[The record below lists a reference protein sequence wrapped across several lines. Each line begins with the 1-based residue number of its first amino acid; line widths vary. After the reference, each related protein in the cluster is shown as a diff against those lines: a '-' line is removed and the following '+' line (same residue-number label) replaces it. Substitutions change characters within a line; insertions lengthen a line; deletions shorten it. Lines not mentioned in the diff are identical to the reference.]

1 MSRLRCSFYLLP
13 AFFTLS
19 ASAVMAQQIVHALA
33 GTVSSINAPAKTLTV
48 NNDSGSG
55 GTFAVLASNGDDL
68 QFDKNLREDA
78 IPADKFAK
86 QGDHVIVYY
95 ISSGFNGRTAVALRD
110 LGAGKVDRASGTI
123 AAYDRHDHRITIKTD
138 AGARESFQ
146 IDDKTVVETAM
157 GVSEG
162 RRFDPEKGEG
172 VRVTATPATGTEN
185 ALFINAN

>member
-1 MSRLRCSFYLLP
+1 MPRLRCNLYLLP
-13 AFFTLS
+13 AFLTLS
-19 ASAVMAQQIVHALA
+19 ASAALSQQIVHALA
-33 GTVSSINAPAKTLTV
+33 GTVSAINAPAKTITV
-48 NNDSGSG
+48 NNDIGTG
-55 GTFAVLASNGDDL
+55 GTFAVLASNGDNL
-68 QFDKNLREDA
+68 QFDKILREDA
-78 IPADKFAK
+78 TPAGKFAK

-95 ISSGFNGRTAVALRD
+95 VADGFNSRTAVALRD
-110 LGAGKVDRASGTI
+110 LGVAKVDKVSGTI

-162 RRFDPEKGEG
+162 RRFDPGKGDQ

>member
-1 MSRLRCSFYLLP
+1 MPRLRSNFYLLP
-13 AFFTLS
+13 AFFALS

-33 GTVSSINAPAKTLTV
+33 GTVSSINVPAKTITI
-48 NNDSGSG
+48 NNDIGSG
-55 GTFAVLASNGDDL
+55 GTFAVFAKNGNDL
-68 QFDKNLREDA
+68 EFDKILREDA
-78 IPADKFAK
+78 TPADKFAK

-95 ISSGFNGRTAVALRD
+95 ISSDFNGRTAVALRD
-110 LGAGKVDRASGTI
+110 LGVGKVDKTSGTI

-157 GVSEG
+157 GASEG

-172 VRVTATPATGTEN
+172 VRVTATPATGIEN